1 MLIFQ
6 LSFVIPNS
14 SLRLKYDATFALW
27 MIFLLG
33 RQAMLG
39 QEPPTYFRSMTAT
52 FIPFLASV
60 HERSLPAA
68 PLPRMSRSY
77 SSALIVDAALPL
89 VAGLSKCSVV
99 SISFPCLVIHSAGLH
114 TINLLQSRNNIIR
127 INPAGVIDLHV
138 GQANCS
144 LGIYKKCARNGQFSL
159 AARTI
164 GVLKRVSER

>member
-1 MLIFQ
+1 
-6 LSFVIPNS
+6 
-14 SLRLKYDATFALW
+14 

-77 SSALIVDAALPL
+77 SSALIVDAAPPL
-89 VAGLSKCSVV
+89 VAVLSKCCVV
-99 SISFPCLVIHSAGLH
+99 SMSFSCLIRSAGLH
-114 TINLLQSRNNIIR
+114 TITLLQSRSNIIR
-127 INPAGVIDLHV
+127 IKPPSVIHIHV

-144 LGIYKKCARNGQFSL
+144 VAIYKKCARNG
-159 AARTI
+159 
-164 GVLKRVSER
+164 